1 MKIKNYIVTVS
12 FLVFFLGG
20 ALLCLLHTPQEYSA
34 SERRKLKQF
43 PKITWETVLN
53 TKAMSEFESYTL
65 DQFPFRDAFRTVK
78 AITHY
83 YVFGQKDNND
93 VYLAG
98 DSVSKLEYP
107 LRPNL
112 ITSAGKKFET
122 LYNSHFKD
130 TGANVYAAVI
140 PDKNYFLAAQN
151 GYPSIDYKE
160 LLKLFRESTPDFKHI
175 DLFDTLTIDQYYR
188 TDTHWRQECL
198 SGVVDVL
205 AEGMNIADRL
215 NWDYVE
221 NTAEIPFYGVYYG
234 QAALPMAPDT
244 LTYLT
249 NPILDGCT
257 VYNYETGKTTGIYDM
272 EKLTSD
278 DPYEVFLSGAA
289 ALLTIE
295 NPACTDGREL
305 VVFRDSFGSSIVPLL
320 AGAYSKIT
328 LVDIRYVDSNYLPN
342 LVDLST
348 ADDVLFLY
356 SAMVLNQS
364 NMLK

>member
-1 MKIKNYIVTVS
+1 
-12 FLVFFLGG
+12 
-20 ALLCLLHTPQEYSA
+20 
-34 SERRKLKQF
+34 
-43 PKITWETVLN
+43 
-53 TKAMSEFESYTL
+53 MSEFTDYSL
-65 DQFPFRDAFRTVK
+65 DQFPLRDSFRQLK
-78 AITHY
+78 ALFHY
-83 YVFGQKDNND
+83 NALQQGDNNGI
-93 VYLAG
+93 Y
-98 DSVSKLEYP
+98 VSDGYAAKLEYP
-107 LRPNL
+107 LNEGSVSNAMERFQTIYESYL
-112 ITSAGKKFET
+112 SDSEKIIM
-122 LYNSHFKD
+122 
-130 TGANVYAAVI
+130 AVV
-140 PDKNYFLAAQN
+140 PDKGYYLAEKN
-151 GYPSIDYKE
+151 GYLAMDYE
-160 LLKLFRESTPDFKHI
+160 AMIS
-175 DLFDTLTIDQYYR
+175 DLQEALPWATYVDLTDTLTQEDYYS
-188 TDTHWRQECL
+188 TDTHWRQEALPDTAQKLCEAM
-198 SGVVDVL
+198 GV
-205 AEGMNIADRL
+205 
-215 NWDYVE
+215 
-221 NTAEIPFYGVYYG
+221 TAFRPEELTAVPLERPFYGVYYG

-272 EKLTSD
+272 DQLAGD

>member
-107 LRPNL
+107 LRPDL

-122 LYNSHFKD
+122 LYNNHFKG
-130 TGANVYAAVI
+130 TGANVYAAII
-140 PDKNYFLAAQN
+140 PDKNYFLAEKN
-151 GYPSIDYKE
+151 GYPSIDYAE

-175 DLFDTLTIDQYYR
+175 DLFDSLTIDQYYR

-205 AEGMNIADRL
+205 ASGMNIADRL

-221 NTAEIPFYGVYYG
+221 NTAEVPFYGVYYG
-234 QAALPMAPDT
+234 QAALPMAPDR
-244 LTYLT
+244 LVYLT

-272 EKLTSD
+272 DQLAGD

-305 VVFRDSFGSSIVPLL
+305 VVFRDSFGSSMIPLL
-320 AGAYSKIT
+320 VKDYAT
-328 LVDIRYVDSNYLPN
+328 VTVVDIRYIAGNLLDQFVDFHGQ
-342 LVDLST
+342 
-348 ADDVLFLY
+348 DVLFLY
-356 SAMVLNQS
+356 STLVLNNSSQ
-364 NMLK
+364 MQ